1 MSNTMGSY
9 SLFALLLAAAG
20 LFPLTSS
27 SATHHGKKNECP
39 PFNKPGNITLH
50 QYQLYPE
57 TGAWDRNR
65 CVAYFCALFNGSIA
79 EYNPYT
85 TKFTVISFPG
95 ITHAPDQHASGIDY
109 NPSTG
114 LLHIVIDSQRP
125 FLTEGADVS
134 GDNWLIRYNPSTRT
148 ESWRANLTSITNGLW
163 GGFQDVALDS
173 KGNAYVIG
181 TYPKSVLK
189 VSNSGKISVWYPPQ
203 TTNTKVR
210 GYTGAASLYGQD
222 ALVVVDNEGVP
233 ESEIV
238 GNSNIYR
245 FDLTKPTGIPIK
257 IPRFPSTQ
265 FGPGDKI
272 HFPPAYKQTVALI
285 ADDYRGTIVLRSKDG
300 RWKEAEHLGLI
311 PNDYPIFFERITPS
325 TVQLG
330 PKRQYLI
337 GNNFPGPIVPGTT
350 GGNHSDFP
358 LFDITREVEKLLKK
372 KP

>member
-1 MSNTMGSY
+1 MASKR
-9 SLFALLLAAAG
+9 LFGLL
-20 LFPLTSS
+20 
-27 SATHHGKKNECP
+27 GKECP

-57 TGAWDRNR
+57 TAAWDTNR

-79 EYNPYT
+79 EYDPYT
-85 TKFTVISFPG
+85 SKHNPR
-95 ITHAPDQHASGIDY
+95 ADQHASGMDY
-109 NPSTG
+109 SPSTG
-114 LLHIVIDSQRP
+114 LLHMVIDSQRP
-125 FLTEGADVS
+125 FLTEGGDVS
-134 GDNWLIRYNPSTRT
+134 GDNWLIRYHPATRT
-148 ESWRANLTSITNGLW
+148 EIWRANLTSITNGLW

-173 KGNAYVIG
+173 KGNSYVIG

-189 VSNSGKISVWYPPQ
+189 VSNSGAIS
-203 TTNTKVR
+203 VR

-222 ALVVVDNEGVP
+222 AMLVVDNEGVP
-233 ESEIV
+233 ESELV

-245 FDLTKPTGIPIK
+245 FDLTKPTGVPIK
-257 IPRFPSTQ
+257 IPRTPNTQ

-272 HFPPAYKQTVALI
+272 HFPPAYKHTVALI
-285 ADDYRGTIVLRSKDG
+285 ADDYRGKIVMRSKDG
-300 RWKEAEHLGLI
+300 KWKQAEHLGLI
-311 PNDYPIFFERITPS
+311 PNDYPVFFSRITPS

-330 PKRQYLI
+330 PKKQYLI

-358 LFDITREVEKLLKK
+358 LFDITKEVEKLLKK